1 MEPGISLSSSDA
13 RQTALG
19 VLLRVERGMP
29 SDRVLDRALRASGLD
44 RRERGLATELVYGVL
59 RRRLSLDQRIAAHS
73 KRPLVQL
80 DAPVLEALRL
90 GTYQIAY
97 LDRVPSHAAV
107 DATVNA
113 VKAHA
118 RDAAGFVNAVLR
130 ALVREGSPSAANTG
144 EAVWDKTRSVPFADV
159 PEWWAGRWRKKY
171 GDEVAADWFTSTL
184 SPSPL
189 VLRPHPY
196 VAPKDLLERLAREG
210 IEVEAAKYAPEALR
224 AVLGNPAAS
233 PLLRERAFTLRG
245 EASQLV
251 ATLLPIQPSDRFLDA
266 CAGRGGKT
274 LQIAEDSAPELL
286 VACDISPWRVA
297 AARREAIAVL
307 APNIHYLVAD
317 MSVPTPITRG
327 FTAVLVDVPCSG
339 LGTVRRRPELK
350 WRNTIKRL
358 QELARLQRKIL
369 YYAAETLA
377 PGGKLLYSTCS
388 TEPEENEEVVEAVL
402 ATRNDLTRVPVPLPP
417 GATASFVA
425 DDGYFRT
432 YPLFNDLDGFF
443 AALLV
448 KTG

>member
-1 MEPGISLSSSDA
+1 
-13 RQTALG
+13 
-19 VLLRVERGMP
+19 MP
-29 SDRVLDRALRASGLD
+29 SDRALDRALRTSGLD

-59 RRRLSLDQRIAAHS
+59 RRRFSLDQRIAVHS

-90 GTYQIAY
+90 GTYQVAY
-97 LDRVPSHAAV
+97 LDRIPSHAAV

-130 ALVREGSPSAANTG
+130 ALVSERSPPPPEAHTG
-144 EAVWDKTRSVPFADV
+144 EAVWGEARSVPFADV
-159 PEWWAGRWRKKY
+159 PPWWATRWREEY
-171 GDEVAADWFTSTL
+171 GDEVAANWFATTL
-184 SPSPL
+184 TPSPL

-196 VAPKDLLERLAREG
+196 VAPKDLLERLSGEG
-210 IEVEAAKYAPEALR
+210 IEVEAATYAPGALR
-224 AVLGNPAAS
+224 TVSGNPAAS
-233 PLLRERAFTLRG
+233 PLLREGAFTLRG

-251 ATLLPIQPSDRFLDA
+251 AALLPVQPSDRFLDA

-274 LQIAEDSAPELL
+274 LQIAEDAAPEFL

-297 AARREAIAVL
+297 AARREGIAVL

-317 MSVPTPITRG
+317 MSVPAPFTGG
-327 FTAVLVDVPCSG
+327 FSAVLVDVPCSG

-350 WRNTIKRL
+350 WRNSIERL
-358 QELARLQRKIL
+358 QRLAQLQRKIL
-369 YYAAETLA
+369 YYAADTLA

-402 ATRNDLTRVPVPLPP
+402 SARNDLFRVPVPLPP
-417 GATASFVA
+417 RTPAGFVA
-425 DDGYFRT
+425 NDGYFRT
-432 YPLFNDLDGFF
+432 YPLFDDLDGFF
-443 AALLV
+443 AALLI
-448 KTG
+448 KTE